1 MLISDYKIKNLEI
14 WWDTISTSYYTF
26 YVLLIGIDCQTFQ
39 IFKQR
44 VPTVPPKPP
53 KKVPDKTW
61 AQHEF
66 NSASRYHFGQLQS
79 SVPSR
84 RRFKCSEKK
93 WELRTGRVDGYRS
106 AKLANILWF
115 LMRAVNLKFHTKC
128 TFADSTQRCTLH
140 MCLISWNAISNLFWS
155 FRGDVGKV
163 EPAVVRKGSLF
174 RVGGS
179 GGRWNGYPNQGHYPW
194 FRSGWNFTRLFGCT
208 SFTVFHLLG
217 VISIS
222 SGNIQFEQ
230 QTEMYNKGWIFTS
243 IGHRY
248 LK

>member
-1 MLISDYKIKNLEI
+1 M
-14 WWDTISTSYYTF
+14 
-26 YVLLIGIDCQTFQ
+26 
-39 IFKQR
+39 QR
-44 VPTVPPKPP
+44 EVM
-53 KKVPDKTW
+53 
-61 AQHEF
+61 
-66 NSASRYHFGQLQS
+66 
-79 SVPSR
+79 
-84 RRFKCSEKK
+84 
-93 WELRTGRVDGYRS
+93 RTAYRS
-106 AKLANILWF
+106 GRWVQECKISEYFVVFNASSEFKIPHKMHICRQYPEMF
-115 LMRAVNLKFHTKC
+115 LT
-128 TFADSTQRCTLH
+128 
-140 MCLISWNAISNLFWS
+140 SWNAISNLFWS

-163 EPAVVRKGSLF
+163 VPAVVRKGSLF